1 MNSSDDNILSL
12 PPLTPDSGF
21 GFDLAQTNASD
32 SPKTLDDL
40 HAINDTTLKQKVVID
55 AISSKTRY
63 GMRRILEV
71 DHYAGELF
79 YETAHAIMK
88 INEEGQGSA
97 YEAYYSA
104 FNDRLV
110 KTAARHVYGL
120 LEVGA
125 MSIAKEVMRSPKPNP
140 PLPTPSSFLKRLLG

>member
-1 MNSSDDNILSL
+1 MNNSDDNILSL

-21 GFDLAQTNASD
+21 GFDLTQATASD
-32 SPKTLDDL
+32 SPKTIEDL
-40 HAINDTTLKQKVVID
+40 HAINDNTLKQKVVID
-55 AISSKTRY
+55 AISGKTRY

-71 DHYAGELF
+71 DHFASELF
-79 YETAHAIMK
+79 YETTHSIMK
-88 INEEGQGSA
+88 INEEGRGTA
-97 YEAYYSA
+97 YEAYFSA

-125 MSIAKEVMRSPKPNP
+125 ISIAKEVMRSPKYNP
-140 PLPTPSSFLKRLLG
+140 PTPQSFLKRLLG

>member
-21 GFDLAQTNASD
+21 GFDLTQVTAGD
-32 SPKTLDDL
+32 SPKTLEDL
-40 HAINDTTLKQKVVID
+40 HVINDNTLKQKVVID
-55 AISSKTRY
+55 AIAGKTRY

-71 DHYAGELF
+71 DHFASVLF
-79 YETAHAIMK
+79 NETTHSIMK
-88 INEEGQGSA
+88 NNEEARGSS
-97 YEAYYSA
+97 YEAYHSA

-110 KTAARHVYGL
+110 KTVARHVYGL

-125 MSIAKEVMRSPKPNP
+125 VGIAKEVMRSPKSNP
-140 PLPTPSSFLKRLLG
+140 PTPQSFLKRLLG